1 MPATALLACAAAMES
16 PVVAA
21 LRRIGR
27 QKARSTATK
36 AAVVSLIRSAA
47 SNASASSVGR
57 EGSGSGDSTGSSQS
71 PVQAVVREDAVVAVS
86 IVACAYTC
94 GVCPYASQDRL
105 TPSAIVDSAI
115 LGGVTAAAF
124 LDTLTHHWPSRRI
137 PLADVCKLHRSGL
150 LSVTDYVDAVLYS
163 SPGSDGD
170 DTLLWLCHQ
179 LWAAASAVLNAGSPT
194 SQPATGSSKRR
205 GSPRERPSKR
215 RRRRGGG
222 IPSPRLQDRV
232 IDLSSGT
239 DDTASMAPPFSPA
252 ARATHTLT
260 PGDITPTQV
269 ASPRRTN
276 GAASA
281 WPGAAASADAAAV
294 AASAAFAMVVRQLWL
309 SAMRS
314 SKRHRGGVTG
324 VTGNSWVCLQLLRML
339 LRGNRAVAPSAVG
352 AVVAVTDRVRNS
364 AALAAF
370 EVVKDKYRNPCVR
383 SLARDEVLH
392 LLRCEEKAAEHDAP
406 DDSATSARAA
416 ARPRHPAVWSC
427 LSCHASSDSAD
438 VVARACRGR
447 LLASILGADGF
458 RDAVVALVGDAEV
471 AQPCGAGVAAVA
483 VALLQDEHHG
493 CLDAVLGGVDEVARS
508 AIQTAEVQ
516 RFVCGLARAWRSR
529 YSRRVC
535 LTLQLHSRARNYGR
549 DACLCRRCHAS
560 S

>member
-1 MPATALLACAAAMES
+1 MPAAPALLACATGMES

-47 SNASASSVGR
+47 GNASASSIGR
-57 EGSGSGDSTGSSQS
+57 EGSGSDDRTGSQS
-71 PVQAVVREDAVVAVS
+71 PVQAVVREDAMVAVS
-86 IVACAYTC
+86 IGACAYVC
-94 GVCPYASQDRL
+94 RVCPYDSQDRL

-150 LSVTDYVDAVLYS
+150 LSVADYVDAVLYS

-222 IPSPRLQDRV
+222 TSSPRLQDRV

-281 WPGAAASADAAAV
+281 WPGAAAFADAAAV
-294 AASAAFAMVVRQLWL
+294 AASAEFAMVVRQLWL

-314 SKRHRGGVTG
+314 SKRYRGGVTGVAG
-324 VTGNSWVCLQLLRML
+324 VTGNSWVCHQLLRML
-339 LRGNRAVAPSAVG
+339 LRGSLAVAPSAVG
-352 AVVAVTDRVRNS
+352 AVVAVTDRVRN
-364 AALAAF
+364 AVALAVF
-370 EVVKDKYRNPCVR
+370 EVVKDKHRNPCVR

-406 DDSATSARAA
+406 DDSVTSARAA
-416 ARPRHPAVWSC
+416 SRPRHPAVWSC
-427 LSCHASSDSAD
+427 LSCHVSSDSAD
-438 VVARACRGR
+438 VVARASRGR

-458 RDAVVALVGDAEV
+458 HDAVVALVGDAEV
-471 AQPCGAGVAAVA
+471 APPCGAGVAAVA

-529 YSRRVC
+529 YSRRV
-535 LTLQLHSRARNYGR
+535 LLDTAGSLVRSKLWP
-549 DACLCRRCHAS
+549 
-560 S
+560 